1 MLQKV
6 WGEWVGCRLSNEH
19 VLLRPRGV
27 TMVWWLKIRR
37 VQASSSTAEEDPS
50 YIYIFESRSLQRFSQ
65 LKFEGLNKRL
75 KWLDLN
81 FLRNTLIL
89 SKVYD
94 SNQYKYTVINVSWI
108 QWHSVINTSLKDN
121 KYWNTRLWIQ
131 KNQILVEAVVD
142 TGRNTDG
149 PWPNTVNLIWHTRIT
164 GVWYCDSVSSKNV

>member
-37 VQASSSTAEEDPS
+37 IQASSSTAEEDPS
-50 YIYIFESRSLQRFSQ
+50 YIYIFESRSLQRFSKS
-65 LKFEGLNKRL
+65 KFEGLNKRL

-94 SNQYKYTVINVSWI
+94 SNQYEYTVINVSWI

-121 KYWNTRLWIQ
+121 KYWNIRLWIQ
-131 KNQILVEAVVD
+131 KNQILIEAVVD

-149 PWPNTVNLIWHTRIT
+149 PCRIQWIWYDILR
-164 GVWYCDSVSSKNV
+164 

>member
-131 KNQILVEAVVD
+131 KNQILIEAVVD

-149 PWPNTVNLIWHTRIT
+149 PCRIQWIWYDILR
-164 GVWYCDSVSSKNV
+164 